1 MFGVVAAAV
10 VLFSSGAAGA
20 ETVGPCVW
28 SRLAAADRQA
38 ILTGYAGSMNAAMN
52 QLYARDADILAKAG
66 ECTGRSDIPKL
77 WLQASVASHV
87 IQLGAADHLLG
98 AKGIAR
104 ERLDAAWASAP
115 ETARN
120 CTLNNAS
127 RPFQVAGPRCAD
139 RRAPQ
144 AFLRA
149 LDLSVSEEADRA
161 AAEQALVYMNAKA
174 QEQIADGLIRRMRPA
189 TRRHADR

>member
-1 MFGVVAAAV
+1 MYGLIAAAI
-10 VLFSSGAAGA
+10 VLSGWGAAGT
-20 ETVGPCVW
+20 ETVGACVW
-28 SRLAAADRQA
+28 ARLAAPDRQA
-38 ILTGYAGSMNAAMN
+38 ILTGYANRMGEATDR
-52 QLYARDADILAKAG
+52 LYALDADILAKAG

-87 IQLGAADHLLG
+87 IQLGAAENLLG
-98 AKGIAR
+98 AKSIAR
-104 ERLDAAWASAP
+104 ERLDAAWALAP
-115 ETARN
+115 EKARD

-127 RPFQVAGPRCAD
+127 RPFRVAGPACAD

-149 LDLSVSEEADRA
+149 LDLSASEPSDRA

-174 QEQIADGLIRRMRPA
+174 QEQIADGLIRGMPPA
-189 TRRHADR
+189 TLPSVDR